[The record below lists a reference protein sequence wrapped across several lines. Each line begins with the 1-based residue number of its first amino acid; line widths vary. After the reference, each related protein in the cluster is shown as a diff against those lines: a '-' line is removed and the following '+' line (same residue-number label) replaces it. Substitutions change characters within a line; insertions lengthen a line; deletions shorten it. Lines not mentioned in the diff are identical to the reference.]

1 MQLMWMLYVYMYSV
15 NTQLYNT
22 TYGNDV
28 HDLSDNTHVQIKIY
42 PRVLKRFYCISEWKS
57 YI

>member
-1 MQLMWMLYVYMYSV
+1 MLYVYMYSI

-28 HDLSDNTHVQIKIY
+28 HDLSDNTRVQIKIY
-42 PRVLKRFYCISEWKS
+42 LPSFKTFLLHIRIKIIHLIG
-57 YI
+57 

>member
-1 MQLMWMLYVYMYSV
+1 MLYVYMYSV

-28 HDLSDNTHVQIKIY
+28 HNLSDNTHVQI
-42 PRVLKRFYCISEWKS
+42 
-57 YI
+57 